1 MSDTSDKKEKSVSF
15 WQGLKIEF
23 AKITWPDKES
33 VKKQTISVLVISLV
47 SGALIAV
54 LDMGFQYLVDFITK
68 L

>member
-33 VKKQTISVLVISLV
+33 LQKQTTSVLLV
-47 SGALIAV
+47 SVLSGILIAL
-54 LDMGFQYLVDFITK
+54 LDMGFQYFVNFITK
-68 L
+68 F